1 MNIEHVP
8 SLAVAI
14 EENIVKSNMK
24 RETFGMEDNIKKL
37 NSFHEFQSKK
47 LNLNLVNQK
56 TLIIFLK
63 VFCKDGIV
71 GFCSQQL
78 VSDRRERIKVYQK
91 I

>member
-37 NSFHEFQSKK
+37 NSFNEFQSKIKSK
-47 LNLNLVNQK
+47 LGKSEDVNYLFK
-56 TLIIFLK
+56 SFL
-63 VFCKDGIV
+63 
-71 GFCSQQL
+71 
-78 VSDRRERIKVYQK
+78 
-91 I
+91 